1 MNINWTVV
9 NEEAT
14 ASDKIYLCS
23 LHIERSGGCAEK
35 KGCSTCCHKMGTK
48 RWASALSSL
57 CGIREMKCFDS
68 KYFAKNWV
76 CTKYYGGEILCKKD
90 LVHKMRTKRWEGH
103 CALKMM
109 ASALLASGTPSV
121 ANTNT
126 NKITNTNT
134 NKDKIWIWM
143 LKTVFPCHFCGKGFS
158 GATIRDIG
166 YQLDSQWDLS
176 HPTFNLSLIV

>member
-76 CTKYYGGEILCKKD
+76 CTKYYGGEILCKKI
-90 LVHKMRTKRWEGH
+90 LCTKCEQRDEKGIVRSKWWRRLCLPRAH
-103 CALKMM
+103 RALQIQTQTKLQIQTQTKTKSESECSKQCFH
-109 ASALLASGTPSV
+109 ATSV
-121 ANTNT
+121 A
-126 NKITNTNT
+126 
-134 NKDKIWIWM
+134 
-143 LKTVFPCHFCGKGFS
+143 KGS
-158 GATIRDIG
+158 LE
-166 YQLDSQWDLS
+166 QLSE
-176 HPTFNLSLIV
+176 I

>member
-23 LHIERSGGCAEK
+23 LHIERSGGKRLFYLLPQNGDKE
-35 KGCSTCCHKMGTK
+35 MG
-48 RWASALSSL
+48 LSSL
-57 CGIREMKCFDS
+57 CGIQAMKCFDS